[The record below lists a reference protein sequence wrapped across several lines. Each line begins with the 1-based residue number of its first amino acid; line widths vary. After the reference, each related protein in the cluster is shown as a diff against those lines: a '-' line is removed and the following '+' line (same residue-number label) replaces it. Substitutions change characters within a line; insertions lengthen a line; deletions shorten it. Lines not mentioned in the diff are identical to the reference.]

1 MYSTAVLR
9 MNQFYSII
17 LLMNLQLMNLSQV
30 LSVLLLIMF
39 RHLSSRPFTSRRKRS
54 SFISTRHSH
63 TLPDL
68 RLASITANIIL
79 FLFINCRII
88 KKNGRML
95 AVLKMGKMFPHS
107 TSMDVVGA
115 NSEESPRL
123 LPINLHP
130 TLFTE
135 ICKRLCF

>member
-1 MYSTAVLR
+1 
-9 MNQFYSII
+9 
-17 LLMNLQLMNLSQV
+17 
-30 LSVLLLIMF
+30 
-39 RHLSSRPFTSRRKRS
+39 
-54 SFISTRHSH
+54 
-63 TLPDL
+63 
-68 RLASITANIIL
+68 
-79 FLFINCRII
+79 
-88 KKNGRML
+88 ML